1 MPNTVIKS
9 ALAAEWRL
17 ESYFLGKAPT
27 IKPVRGKP
35 EAMMSSTSLDSDGSR
50 SRTSFAQD
58 NRPESRTADNGPDGF
73 GTLGND
79 YVHLPSQWSGSGTAS
94 STVTSVSSSPGF
106 PQALLQASHAE
117 SLSGTTAD
125 LLSVVLGRDAKPWG
139 FSYTDIR
146 HPCKIWYG
154 ADDDRVSE
162 KSMRWMERAM
172 DAELIVVQEEG
183 HNLMSSRIV
192 MFDVLDSLAEDI

>member
-1 MPNTVIKS
+1 MPNGVIKS

-17 ESYFLGKAPT
+17 ESYFLGKAPS
-27 IKPVRGKP
+27 IKPINGK
-35 EAMMSSTSLDSDGSR
+35 A
-50 SRTSFAQD
+50 
-58 NRPESRTADNGPDGF
+58 NGKV
-73 GTLGND
+73 N
-79 YVHLPSQWSGSGTAS
+79 GTAS
-94 STVTSVSSSPGF
+94 RKESDSTTSLHTDGMRSRSSVSDLRAVNSLDGFSDDLSAALPAGKYEPSVSPITASPAF
-106 PQALLQASHAE
+106 AHALVQANHAE

-154 ADDDRVSE
+154 AEDERVSE

-183 HNLMSSRIV
+183 HNLMSSRTV
-192 MFDVLDSLAEDI
+192 MYDVLDSIAEDI

>member
-1 MPNTVIKS
+1 VPNSVIKS

-17 ESYFLGKAPT
+17 ESYLLGKAPT
-27 IKPVRGKP
+27 LKNSIRKQSD
-35 EAMMSSTSLDSDGSR
+35 AMKSSSSIDSDGTR
-50 SRTSFAQD
+50 SRASFID
-58 NRPESRTADNGPDGF
+58 PGTVEVDGF
-73 GTLGND
+73 DTLASDLYPAAPGRWATTPPPAS
-79 YVHLPSQWSGSGTAS
+79 VTAS
-94 STVTSVSSSPGF
+94 SVSSSPGF
-106 PQALLQASHAE
+106 TQALMQASHAE

-154 ADDDRVSE
+154 ADDERVSE

-172 DAELIVVQEEG
+172 DAELLVVPGEG
-183 HNLMSSRIV
+183 HNLMSSRMV
-192 MFDVLDSLAEDI
+192 MFDVLDSIAEDI